1 MNRAVAIDDS
11 LPNGAYLDENKLST
25 LESLTENLLR
35 TGLTELFAA
44 SIFGRHCAKQ
54 VAHRLGILRPSEEE

>member
-11 LPNGAYLDENKLST
+11 LLNGTYLEENKLFT

-44 SIFGRHCAKQ
+44 SIFGRH
-54 VAHRLGILRPSEEE
+54 